1 MMTVTEILTRMG
13 TVGMVMEMV
22 AVGMAAMVMVAAMAV
37 VMVGEE
43 TEVNNGD

>member
-1 MMTVTEILTRMG
+1 MMTVTEILTKMG

-22 AVGMAAMVMVAAMAV
+22 AVGMVAMVMVAAMAV